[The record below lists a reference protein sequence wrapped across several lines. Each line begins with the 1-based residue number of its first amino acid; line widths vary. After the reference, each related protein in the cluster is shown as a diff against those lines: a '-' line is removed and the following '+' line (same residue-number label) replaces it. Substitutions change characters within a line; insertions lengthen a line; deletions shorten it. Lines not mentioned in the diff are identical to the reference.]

1 MNSKLHNF
9 SDRELLET
17 IFEEMVSLKNIVG
30 SFPKWIPLY
39 IVSDEMDMSYRNMY
53 RRVVESGL
61 YEEDNHYKK
70 VDGEV
75 CVNKSIIHTLKRKR
89 KHKRG

>member
-1 MNSKLHNF
+1 MDFSNII

-17 IFEEMVSLKNIVG
+17 IYEEMVSLKNIVS
-30 SFPKWIPLY
+30 SFPNWIPLY
-39 IVSDEMDMSYRNMY
+39 VVSDEMNISYRQIY

-61 YEEDNHYKK
+61 YEENNHYKRI
-70 VDGEV
+70 DGDV

-89 KHKRG
+89 NHKGV